1 MLTDLRAGVWGELAA
16 PKVAADVYRR
26 NLQRA
31 YLDVFNT
38 KLNGTVGAP
47 PPGFPPAMWA
57 QYNPA
62 LPGEARAMMRSELT
76 DLDASIAGAIAKAA
90 DREMKAHLQDCRYR
104 IGKILNPEK

>member
-1 MLTDLRAGVWGELAA
+1 
-16 PKVAADVYRR
+16 
-26 NLQRA
+26 
-31 YLDVFNT
+31 
-38 KLNGTVGAP
+38 
-47 PPGFPPAMWA
+47 MWA